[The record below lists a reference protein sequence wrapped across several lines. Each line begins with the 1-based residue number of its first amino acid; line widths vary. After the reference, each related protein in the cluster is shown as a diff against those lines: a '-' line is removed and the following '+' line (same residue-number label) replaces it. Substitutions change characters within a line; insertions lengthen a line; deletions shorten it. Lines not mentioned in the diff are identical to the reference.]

1 MAVRVDRPQIVGVA
15 AKGVLRTD
23 HQHMDSEITRLLNAH
38 GVVTRDDVLAHV
50 SRHVLDRFVSSRRLV
65 PVQPKIYAR
74 PEQQERRDIRE
85 RAALLYAG
93 SDAVLSHVSAL
104 RYWNLP
110 VPDVSGA
117 AIHVTVPRHVRRT
130 SRPGIVIH
138 RSLLSLDP
146 LRRGGQPV
154 TRLERSIV
162 DSWTLLTGPDQR
174 APAIMATAER
184 QTTPERLLAE
194 SLKHVNVKGRASLL
208 SLCDALARGC
218 RSELE
223 LWGLQHV
230 FRSDRRLSHGVMQ
243 YPVALDSRMAYL
255 DVAFV
260 HERVAVE
267 LDGAA
272 YHSGR
277 VNRERDMRRDAALT
291 ALGWVVLRYSAW
303 RLHQEPDAVRDE
315 INAVLVTRRRQLAA

>member
-1 MAVRVDRPQIVGVA
+1 M
-15 AKGVLRTD
+15 
-23 HQHMDSEITRLLNAH
+23 
-38 GVVTRDDVLAHV
+38 
-50 SRHVLDRFVSSRRLV
+50 
-65 PVQPKIYAR
+65 
-74 PEQQERRDIRE
+74 
-85 RAALLYAG
+85 
-93 SDAVLSHVSAL
+93 
-104 RYWNLP
+104 
-110 VPDVSGA
+110 
-117 AIHVTVPRHVRRT
+117 HVRRRT
-130 SRPGIVIH
+130 RPDVVNVH
-138 RSLLSLDP
+138 RTTRRVPTRS
-146 LRRGGQPV
+146 RGGV
-154 TRLERSIV
+154 EITRLERSIV
-162 DSWTLLTGPDQR
+162 DSWPLLTGADQR
-174 APAIMATAER
+174 APAIVAVSER
-184 QTTPERLLAE
+184 LTTPQRLLSEALMT
-194 SLKHVNVKGRASLL
+194 SNVKGRAPLL
-208 SLCDALARGC
+208 SLCDALVRGC

-223 LWGLQHV
+223 LWGLHNV
-230 FRSDRRLSHGVMQ
+230 FRGDRRLSYGVMQ